1 MIAAKHIQTEVD
13 ASFLY
18 GVLAN
23 HESVPEISE
32 IFSEMSDIELSHAQ
46 AFVEKNK

>member
-1 MIAAKHIQTEVD
+1 MVAAKHIQTEVD

-18 GVLAN
+18 GVLAK
-23 HESVPEISE
+23 HESTPEISE

-46 AFVEKNK
+46 AFIAKNK